1 MPDSR
6 ELSIIISC
14 HSRTPF
20 FRETLDSII
29 CCREIFGNAELV
41 ICDDASPSGGDGDT
55 AREYAE
61 KYPDFIRCIK
71 NESNLGV
78 SRSYQKLVSEA
89 RGRYIMP
96 FDSDDVF
103 VPFDVKA
110 AVKELDEHPQWCASY
125 GKKLLFSGQEG
136 YMGVSHGGNY
146 STFALLLDP
155 RMTHIG
161 MLIRKTEFDGRRGYL
176 LSDGSSCRV
185 ADDVCMWSCLCA
197 KKEMHFRNEIRGFYR
212 IHPGQET
219 KSKGELFAAE
229 YERIRDN
236 FLSEH
241 SSVADKI
248 NPGNGFQLA
257 PEEKFAAAAICGIK
271 FIRTNDLAEQM
282 YYLSVASQ
290 ILPDDYGVDEYKIK
304 LLMAAGKTDDALK
317 QTLAM
322 LAGHSDKLYVKG
334 VALSFACELC
344 KNNQSVYAQLA
355 AAHGKTMQEFFF
367 MTESQ
372 KHLMQKT
379 VSTAKNYL

>member
-1 MPDSR
+1 
-6 ELSIIISC
+6 
-14 HSRTPF
+14 
-20 FRETLDSII
+20 
-29 CCREIFGNAELV
+29 
-41 ICDDASPSGGDGDT
+41 
-55 AREYAE
+55 
-61 KYPDFIRCIK
+61 
-71 NESNLGV
+71 
-78 SRSYQKLVSEA
+78 
-89 RGRYIMP
+89 
-96 FDSDDVF
+96 
-103 VPFDVKA
+103 
-110 AVKELDEHPQWCASY
+110 
-125 GKKLLFSGQEG
+125 
-136 YMGVSHGGNY
+136 MGVSHGGNY

-161 MLIRKTEFDGRRGYL
+161 MLIRKTEFNGRRGYL

-197 KKEMHFRNEIRGFYR
+197 QKEMHFRNEIRGLYR

-219 KSKGELFAAE
+219 KRKGELFAAE
-229 YERIRDN
+229 HERIRDN

-248 NPGNGFQLA
+248 TPGNVFQLA

-271 FIRTNDLAEQM
+271 FIRTNDLSEQM

-334 VALSFACELC
+334 VALNFACQLC
-344 KNNQSVYAQLA
+344 RNDQSVYAQLA

-372 KHLMQKT
+372 KQLLQKT
-379 VSTAKNYL
+379 VSTAKKYL